1 MTKKLTWTTVRRHV
15 RDLIDFTGNPQEQN
29 GWSLQTLKKSLE
41 KYDIVETPVIDADN
55 TLLAGHGRKK
65 ALVEM
70 GRADEEIDVRMPS
83 RPLTKKEREGYLLIS
98 NSVHGSFNPDLLRGF
113 DTELLLNVI
122 DPDTLAHLWDDHLE
136 IEDDSFE
143 ETKELAKIKVP
154 TVKPGDFL
162 HLGAHTLGC
171 IDSTDEA
178 MVRKLVGDTRI
189 SLVDVDPPFGI
200 KYDYQGK
207 NGKYGGSERDDRS
220 PEEYRAFLTSLIKN
234 SIAVSE
240 EDAHY
245 LFWCDERRVW
255 LLQTLYQELGI
266 SSERLCI
273 WAKNNS
279 MPTPKIAFNKA
290 TEFAV
295 YGRRGTPYINDKVK
309 NLTTILNKEVGS
321 GNRGIEDIIDL
332 FNIWLV
338 DRVPGNEMQHPT
350 QKPPVLYEKALRRCT
365 KVGDA
370 VLDLCAGSG
379 SLMVGC
385 EQMKRRAFLAE
396 CDPLFATLIKNRY
409 EQLTGS
415 KARKLN

>member
-1 MTKKLTWTTVRRHV
+1 MAKKLEWRTVRRRV
-15 RDLIDFTGNPQEQN
+15 RDLVDFAGNPQEQN
-29 GWSLQTLKKSLE
+29 DWSLPTLIKSLKK
-41 KYDIVETPVIDADN
+41 YNIVETPVIDTDG

-98 NSVHGSFNPDLLRGF
+98 NSVHGSFSPDLLRGF

-122 DPDTLAHLWDDHLE
+122 DPDTLARLWDDHLE
-136 IEDDSFE
+136 IEGDDFDE
-143 ETKELAKIKVP
+143 EKEKAKIKTP

-162 HLGAHTLGC
+162 QLGAHTLGC
-171 IDSTDEA
+171 FDSTDEKL
-178 MVRKLVGDTRI
+178 VRKLVGDTRI
-189 SLVDVDPPFGI
+189 DFVDVDGPFNI
-200 KYDYQGK
+200 KWSYKGK
-207 NGKYGGSERDDRS
+207 NNKYGGSEKDDKT
-220 PEEYRAFLTSLIKN
+220 PDEYRAFMKALIQN
-234 SIAVSE
+234 SIAVSKP
-240 EDAHY
+240 DAHY
-245 LFWCDERRVW
+245 LFWCDERWVW

-266 SSERLCI
+266 ISERLCI

-321 GNRGIEDIIDL
+321 GNRSIEDIIDL

-338 DRVPGNEMQHPT
+338 SRIPGNEMQHPT
-350 QKPPVLYEKALRRCT
+350 QKPPELYEKALRRCT
-365 KVGDA
+365 KVGDT

-396 CDPLFATLIKNRY
+396 RDPIFATLIKNRY
-409 EQLTGS
+409 ELLTGN